1 MWLKPVSMSAGSIK
15 QPRESGVGACFNGKS
30 LKAVVLPPVKAAKL
44 TEKIMTENI
53 KILLVED
60 DVSLASWI
68 SEYLLEQE
76 FEVKHVERGDQVI
89 AALAD
94 FPADLVLLD
103 VMLPGL
109 NGIEVCRLI
118 REQSAIPIIMLT
130 ARADEFD
137 EVIGLEA
144 GANDYVIK
152 PVRPRALL
160 ARIKSA
166 LRSRVEETGPSN
178 KLVHGDLV
186 IYQDAKRVLY
196 RGEEIELST
205 NLFAFLWFL
214 ASHAGEVIDRDTVFR
229 ELKGREYDGLDRRF
243 DVMLS
248 SLRKIFH
255 DDPQK
260 PKKFKTIWGKGYL
273 FVADAWQE
281 NNPA

>member
-1 MWLKPVSMSAGSIK
+1 
-15 QPRESGVGACFNGKS
+15 
-30 LKAVVLPPVKAAKL
+30 
-44 TEKIMTENI
+44 MTENI

-76 FEVKHVERGDQVI
+76 FQVKHVERGDQVM
-89 AALAD
+89 AALTD

-118 REQSAIPIIMLT
+118 REKSAIPIIMLT

-166 LRSRVEETGPSN
+166 LRTRVVETEPSN

-186 IYQDAKRVLY
+186 IYQDAKRVIY
-196 RGEEIELST
+196 QGEEIELST

-214 ASHAGEVIDRDTVFR
+214 ASHAGEVIDRDTVFKA
-229 ELKGREYDGLDRRF
+229 LKGREYDGLDRRF

-248 SLRKIFH
+248 SLRKVFH

-273 FVADAWQE
+273 FVADAWQD
-281 NNPA
+281 NNPAES